1 MFAFVSQV
9 YDLDGTFTD
18 EVQVTQ
24 LYKDTFDRFKN
35 DNPDFSGAKIIFAPL
50 RRVDTATM
58 TKYLE
63 LASQLKVIHTDI
75 ACFYD
80 NTVYKRIFFYC
91 TNFTNFL

>member
-1 MFAFVSQV
+1 M
-9 YDLDGTFTD
+9 
-18 EVQVTQ
+18 TQ

-75 ACFYD
+75 ACFMILLFI
-80 NTVYKRIFFYC
+80 KGFFIALISQIFYEMSVI
-91 TNFTNFL
+91 